1 MIGLIIIIGRMKG
14 CFDLQC
20 RSSPI
25 PRGGGTKMAVSQ
37 PQAVHDHRVTTKEM
51 IGERGRQ
58 IVGASAIWR
67 RYVSLITLERRYGE
81 GWKASSGLVGEV
93 VQNFLPRKQKCP
105 PAHCVTRYLNKP
117 PGLRR

>member
-1 MIGLIIIIGRMKG
+1 MPIIADHPQYHVAAAQERM
-14 CFDLQC
+14 FL
-20 RSSPI
+20 SPN
-25 PRGGGTKMAVSQ
+25 
-37 PQAVHDHRVTTKEM
+37 AVHDHRGTSKEM
-51 IGERGRQ
+51 IRERGRQ

-105 PAHCVTRYLNKP
+105 PAHGWERVNGVWGVAHRDSATADRIAT
-117 PGLRR
+117 

>member
-58 IVGASAIWR
+58 IVGASAVWR
-67 RYVSLITLERRYGE
+67 RYVSLIALERRSGE
-81 GWKASSGLVGEV
+81 DGMCL
-93 VQNFLPRKQKCP
+93 C
-105 PAHCVTRYLNKP
+105 T
-117 PGLRR
+117 